1 MLPNLTKIKGVHPGD
16 VLRREL
22 TIRNLKATDLSH
34 SIDEHKQTISAILNK
49 RRDINPKLS
58 IKLGEQFKVEQ
69 DYFMLLQA
77 SYDVKLASDSITQ
90 KAPNLEKFRTILFW
104 DTTVGKIDWDKN
116 KRAIIQRVL
125 ERGNKI
131 EMEELISF
139 YGEKT
144 IKKVVKTIKNSRF
157 SAFKSN
163 VELYQLS

>member
-58 IKLGEQFKVEQ
+58 IKLGEQFNVEQ

-77 SYDVKLASDSITQ
+77 SYDVKSVSDSITQ
-90 KAPNLEKFRTILFW
+90 KAPILEKFRAILFW
-104 DTTVGKIDWDKN
+104 DTTVDKIDWDKN

-131 EMEELISF
+131 EIEELISF
-139 YGEKT
+139 YGKKT
-144 IKKVVKTIKNSRF
+144 IKKIVKLIKNSRF
-157 SAFKSN
+157 SAFKFN
-163 VELYQLS
+163 IQHYELI